1 MVFFRKP
8 ESYRINCILSAS
20 TAQTEK
26 TGDENMN
33 IQEEQIETLARHA
46 GMNPESRHCT
56 FSGLYLSLVKFI
68 GVLMGSPIESRTMN
82 YDCFKRAIEN
92 LPSEA
97 FETLNALFEAI
108 SSKNTNL
115 REAQKQKSAVE
126 SKFST
131 YRRKAQKWKADKQY
145 AELNH
150 AIMFSAMY
158 SQFRSLDSM
167 KAAMYRGKFAVE
179 DDY

>member
-1 MVFFRKP
+1 
-8 ESYRINCILSAS
+8 
-20 TAQTEK
+20 
-26 TGDENMN
+26 MN
-33 IQEEQIETLARHA
+33 INEEQIKTLAETA
-46 GMNPESRHCT
+46 GMNPESNYCT
-56 FSGLYLSLVKFI
+56 FRGVYLVLVKFI

-108 SSKNTNL
+108 ASEETKL
-115 REAQKQKSAVE
+115 RAAEKEKHTID

-131 YRRKAQKWKADKQY
+131 YRKKAQKWKADKQY

>member
-1 MVFFRKP
+1 
-8 ESYRINCILSAS
+8 
-20 TAQTEK
+20 
-26 TGDENMN
+26 MN
-33 IQEEQIETLARHA
+33 INEEQIKTLAKSA
-46 GMNPESRHCT
+46 GMNPESNYCT
-56 FSGLYLSLVKFI
+56 FSGLYLSVVKFI

-108 SSKNTNL
+108 ASKDEDIKITKRDMSTL
-115 REAQKQKSAVE
+115 D
-126 SKFST
+126 SKFRA
-131 YRRKAQKWKADKQY
+131 YREKARKWKADKQY

-150 AIMFSAMY
+150 AIMFSAMARE
-158 SQFRSLDSM
+158 FRNIESM
-167 KAAMYRGKFAVE
+167 KSAMYHGKFAVK

>member
-1 MVFFRKP
+1 
-8 ESYRINCILSAS
+8 
-20 TAQTEK
+20 
-26 TGDENMN
+26 MN
-33 IQEEQIETLARHA
+33 INEEQIETLASHA
-46 GMNPESRHCT
+46 GMKPDARYCT
-56 FSGLYLSLVKFI
+56 FTGIYLSLVKFI

-108 SSKNTNL
+108 ASENAKL
-115 REAQKQKSAVE
+115 RGTVKEKSE
-126 SKFST
+126 LDSKFSR
-131 YRRKAQKWKADKQY
+131 YREKARKWKAEKQY

-158 SQFRSLDSM
+158 SQFRDLESM

-179 DDY
+179 DRME

>member
-1 MVFFRKP
+1 
-8 ESYRINCILSAS
+8 
-20 TAQTEK
+20 
-26 TGDENMN
+26 MN
-33 IQEEQIETLARHA
+33 IQEEQIETLASHA
-46 GMNPESRHCT
+46 GMKPESRHCT

-108 SSKNTNL
+108 SSKNTKL
-115 REAQKQKSAVE
+115 KSKIQE
-126 SKFST
+126 HSTLDSK
-131 YRRKAQKWKADKQY
+131 YRDYQRKAKKWKADKQY

-158 SQFRSLDSM
+158 SQFRDLESM

-179 DDY
+179 DRME